1 MPNLVQAVTRVA
13 EIRRRWIADNAK
25 EGAAAVTIAI
35 RRGGAP
41 GPVGIALVAMAGASI
56 EYYDFFIYATAA
68 TLIFPTH
75 FFSRDLPP
83 VIAQLAAFSTF
94 SVGFIAR
101 PLGGIMFGH
110 MGDLFGRRR
119 ALSLALIMMGVA
131 TTLVGVLPTYEVAG
145 AFSAALLILLRFIQ
159 GLAVGGQWGGAALL
173 AIENAPATKRG
184 LYGSFVQIGVPVGI
198 VLANGAFFLL
208 DKTVSPA
215 DFEAWGWRLPFLFSV
230 VLVFLGLYVKRRL
243 QDSPGYPEKS
253 DTHPSPQK
261 TAQKSPILVAL
272 RDQGRTIALAGGAFI
287 ASSGCFYLVITYAV
301 SYGINHAHVPRGT
314 MLLAIMLAS
323 VLMMPGLA
331 WFAALSDRFGRAGLY
346 MWGAAL
352 TGLVSF
358 ALFPVIDTGSAVGIS
373 LVMIATMA
381 TAAMMYGPQAALFAE
396 LFDQRIRYSGAS
408 LGYQLGSIL
417 GGGFAPIIAT
427 ALYSEFATTTAIAAY
442 MAAMCAVSLACT
454 AALGRLSMAS
464 KSVTSSV

>member
-1 MPNLVQAVTRVA
+1 
-13 EIRRRWIADNAK
+13 
-25 EGAAAVTIAI
+25 
-35 RRGGAP
+35 
-41 GPVGIALVAMAGASI
+41 MAGASI

-101 PLGGIMFGH
+101 PVGGILFGH
-110 MGDLFGRRR
+110 MGDLFGRGR

-145 AFSAALLILLRFIQ
+145 AFSAALLVLLRFVQ

-173 AIENAPATKRG
+173 AIENAPPAKRG
-184 LYGSFVQIGVPVGI
+184 LYGSFVQMGVPVGI
-198 VLANGAFFLL
+198 VLANGAFFVL
-208 DKTVSPA
+208 DKAVSPA
-215 DFEAWGWRLPFLFSV
+215 AFEAWAWRLPFLFSV
-230 VLVFLGLYVKRRL
+230 VLVFLGLYVKSSL
-243 QDSPGYPEKS
+243 QDSPGYPEKTDRQVS
-253 DTHPSPQK
+253 LSES
-261 TAQKSPILVAL
+261 AQKSPILIAL
-272 RDQGRTIALAGGAFI
+272 RDQGMTIALAGGAFI
-287 ASSGCFYLVITYAV
+287 ASSGCFYMVITYGV
-301 SYGINHAHVPRGT
+301 SYGINHAHVARGT

-323 VLMMPGLA
+323 VLMMPALA

-346 MWGAAL
+346 MLGAL
-352 TGLVSF
+352 FTGLVSF

-373 LVMIATMA
+373 LIMIASMGS
-381 TAAMMYGPQAALFAE
+381 AAMMYGPQAALFAE
-396 LFDQRIRYSGAS
+396 LFDQKIRYSGAS

-427 ALYSEFATTTAIAAY
+427 ALYSEFASTTVIAAY
-442 MAAMCAVSLACT
+442 MGAMSAVSLACT
-454 AALGRLSMAS
+454 AALGRRAIAS
-464 KSVTSSV
+464 KSVASSV